1 MSGEAILHASLIA
14 RHYRHHWHG
23 VLLLGPS
30 GAGKSHLALKAVRA
44 GWRLVADDRV
54 VVWAEQASAYGRAP
68 DPLSGLI
75 EVRGLGV
82 IKAPAPVLAF
92 CQIRLTA
99 LLSPAKAA
107 ERWPDARYE
116 TVAGLKIA
124 ALTLDPFCE
133 LSLSKL
139 SLALEHLPVGE

>member
-1 MSGEAILHASLIA
+1 MSGETILHASLIA

-30 GAGKSHLALKAVRA
+30 GAGKSHLALKAVQA

-54 VVWAEQASAYGRAP
+54 LVWAEHAAAYGRAP
-68 DPLSGLI
+68 EVLSGLI

-82 IKAPAPVLAF
+82 IAAPAPVLPY
-92 CQIRLTA
+92 CQIRLVA

-107 ERWPDARYE
+107 DRWPDARYE
-116 TVAGLKIA
+116 TVAGRQIA
-124 ALTLDPFCE
+124 ALTLDPFSE
-133 LSLSKL
+133 LSLPKL
-139 SLALEHLPVGE
+139 SLALEHLPVGQ